1 MATPTPTSQQMS
13 ISMEENGLLPDSKPK
28 VSVPLAGAE
37 VRASMVIYNL
47 PLLLLSPILFFICII
62 IIIIMSLITIL
73 FSIFVFC

>member
-62 IIIIMSLITIL
+62 IIMSLITIL